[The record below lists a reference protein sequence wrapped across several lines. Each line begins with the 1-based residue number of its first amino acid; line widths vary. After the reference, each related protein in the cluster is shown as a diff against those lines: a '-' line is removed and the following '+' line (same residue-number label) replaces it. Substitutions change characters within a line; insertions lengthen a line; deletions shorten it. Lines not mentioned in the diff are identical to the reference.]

1 MSRRGWLLFGAMGLI
16 WGIPYLLIRVA
27 VRDFP
32 PGTLVFARTAVG
44 AALLTPLAVHRRVLR
59 PLLSRWRIVLVYTAV
74 EIAIPWLLLSEAE
87 VRLSS
92 SLAGLLV
99 ASVPLIGA
107 IILALLPHD
116 RHDERLTTTRIIGL
130 AIGIS
135 GVGLLMGVDLSS
147 RDMWSVVE
155 MCVTAIGYAVGP
167 IIIARRLSTLPSL
180 GVVTASLL
188 ITAVAYAPYAVTHWP
203 ARVSAAAGWSVAGLG
218 VICTAIAFLL
228 FFTLIDEVGPGRATL
243 VTYVNPAVAVLLGV
257 ALLGE
262 RFTLGIALGFPL
274 ILLGCV
280 LATRRAGPSTG
291 DQLVVPEVAEP

>member
-1 MSRRGWLLFGAMGLI
+1 VSRRGWLLFGAMGLI

-44 AALLTPLAVHRRVLR
+44 AALLTPLAIRRGVFR
-59 PLLSRWRIVLVYTAV
+59 PLLSRWRIVLGYTA
-74 EIAIPWLLLSEAE
+74 SC
-87 VRLSS
+87 
-92 SLAGLLV
+92 SLAGLLI

-107 IILALLPHD
+107 IILSFLPND

-130 AIGIS
+130 AIGIG

-147 RDMWSVVE
+147 RDVWSVVE

-188 ITAVAYAPYAVTHWP
+188 VTAVAYAPYAVTHWP
-203 ARVSAAAGWSVAGLG
+203 AHVSAAAGWSVAGLG

-228 FFTLIDEVGPGRATL
+228 FFALIDEVGPGRATV

-257 ALLGE
+257 GVLGE

-280 LATRRAGPSTG
+280 LATRRAGPSLG
-291 DQLVVPEVAEP
+291 DELVVPEIAEP